1 MKKVLVVCGNG
12 IASSSVMQAELQ
24 DYLNDQGM
32 TDISLDKKSLMDCT
46 DDVFNGYNLIVSS
59 TKLDK
64 PNVTT
69 PIVVGTA
76 LLTGI
81 NEDEVLEKIKGK
93 LTE

>member
-12 IASSSVMQAELQ
+12 IASSSVMLAELQ
-24 DYLNDQGM
+24 DYLNDQSVS
-32 TDISLDKKSLMDCT
+32 DVNLDKKSLMDCT
-46 DDVFNGYNLIVSS
+46 DDVFNGYDLIVSS

-69 PIVVGTA
+69 PIIVGTA

-81 NEDEVLEKIKGK
+81 NEDSVLEEIKVE
-93 LTE
+93 LTK

>member
-12 IASSSVMQAELQ
+12 IASSSVMLAELQ
-24 DYLNDQGM
+24 DYLNDQSVS
-32 TDISLDKKSLMDCT
+32 DVNLDKISLMDCT
-46 DDVFNGYNLIVSS
+46 DDVFNGYDLIVSS

-69 PIVVGTA
+69 PIIVGTA

-81 NEDEVLEKIKGK
+81 NEDSVLEEIKDE
-93 LTE
+93 LTK

>member
-12 IASSSVMQAELQ
+12 IASSSVMLAELQ
-24 DYLNDQGM
+24 DYLNDQSVS
-32 TDISLDKKSLMDCT
+32 DVNLDKKSLMDCT
-46 DDVFNGYNLIVSS
+46 DDVFNGYDLIVSS

-69 PIVVGTA
+69 PIIVGTA

-81 NEDEVLEKIKGK
+81 NEDSVLEEIKDE
-93 LTE
+93 LTK

>member
-12 IASSSVMQAELQ
+12 IASSSVMLAELQ
-24 DYLNDQGM
+24 DYLNDQSVS
-32 TDISLDKKSLMDCT
+32 DVNLDKTSLMDCT
-46 DDVFNGYNLIVSS
+46 DDVFNGYDLIVSS

-69 PIVVGTA
+69 PIIVGTA

-81 NEDEVLEKIKGK
+81 NEDSVLEEIKDE
-93 LTE
+93 LTK

>member
-12 IASSSVMQAELQ
+12 IASSSVMLAELQ
-24 DYLNDQGM
+24 DYLNDQGVS
-32 TDISLDKKSLMDCT
+32 DVNLDKKSLMDCT
-46 DDVFNGYNLIVSS
+46 DDVFNGYDLIVSS

-69 PIVVGTA
+69 PIIVGTA

-81 NEDEVLEKIKGK
+81 NEDSVLE
-93 LTE
+93 

>member
-12 IASSSVMQAELQ
+12 IASSSVMLAELQ
-24 DYLNDQGM
+24 DYLNDQGVS
-32 TDISLDKKSLMDCT
+32 DVNLDKKSLMDCT
-46 DDVFNGYNLIVSS
+46 DDVFNGYDLIVSS

-69 PIVVGTA
+69 PIIVGTA

-81 NEDEVLEKIKGK
+81 NEDSVLEEIKDELIK
-93 LTE
+93 

>member
-12 IASSSVMQAELQ
+12 IASSSVMLAELQ
-24 DYLNDQGM
+24 DYLNDQSVS
-32 TDISLDKKSLMDCT
+32 DVNLDKKSLMDCT
-46 DDVFNGYNLIVSS
+46 DDVFNGYDLIVSS

-69 PIVVGTA
+69 PIIVGTA

-81 NEDEVLEKIKGK
+81 NEDSVLEEIKDK
-93 LTE
+93 LTK

>member
-12 IASSSVMQAELQ
+12 IASSSVMLAELQ
-24 DYLNDQGM
+24 DYLNDQNVS
-32 TDISLDKKSLMDCT
+32 DVNLDKKSLMDCT
-46 DDVFNGYNLIVSS
+46 DDVFNGYDLIVSS

-69 PIVVGTA
+69 PIIVGTA

-81 NEDEVLEKIKGK
+81 NEDSVLEEIKDE
-93 LTE
+93 LTK

>member
-12 IASSSVMQAELQ
+12 IASSSVMLAELQ
-24 DYLNDQGM
+24 DYLNEQSVSDVN
-32 TDISLDKKSLMDCT
+32 LDKKSLMDCT
-46 DDVFNGYNLIVSS
+46 DDVFNGYDLIVSS

-69 PIVVGTA
+69 PIIVGTA

-81 NEDEVLEKIKGK
+81 NEDSVLEEIKDELIK
-93 LTE
+93 

>member
-12 IASSSVMQAELQ
+12 IASSSVMLAELQ
-24 DYLNDQGM
+24 DYLNDQNVS
-32 TDISLDKKSLMDCT
+32 DVNLDKKSLMDCT
-46 DDVFNGYNLIVSS
+46 DDVFNGYDLIVSS

-69 PIVVGTA
+69 PIIVGTA

-81 NEDEVLEKIKGK
+81 NEDSVLEEIKDELIK
-93 LTE
+93 